1 MADMKKVSD
10 YLTPAEILAQ
20 MAEEASELAQS
31 ALKLRRAYDGKN
43 PTPKTVGECLDNF
56 KEEFGDVLLC
66 IELFVQS
73 VEDTPE
79 GVGIDSATIVDQAYD
94 IVERKEA
101 RWLERLQKAHPQE
114 GGADGKT

>member
-1 MADMKKVSD
+1 M
-10 YLTPAEILAQ
+10 
-20 MAEEASELAQS
+20 
-31 ALKLRRAYDGKN
+31 KLRRAYDGTN